1 MAGGMGGEPLSTGDQ
16 LALVEKSVLLGSG
29 KSISKSSPRN
39 SIRQWRRG
47 AQLCLGFAIRMHV
60 LRSVTNW
67 YKTLA
72 SGVAWAQSK
81 HVCVLLG
88 ILSGT

>member
-1 MAGGMGGEPLSTGDQ
+1 MGQGNQS
-16 LALVEKSVLLGSG
+16 ARVVLEIQFVSG
-29 KSISKSSPRN
+29 VVGHS
-39 SIRQWRRG
+39 
-47 AQLCLGFAIRMHV
+47 CVLGFAIRMHV